1 MLFHVHLNM
10 DFDDLSLEVL
20 DMNQCIFH
28 GGVGGN
34 LDFDDYLNIL
44 CTPPPFLQSFFGGAE
59 PAYFHGGVGNIL
71 TLTTL

>member
-1 MLFHVHLNM
+1 M

-34 LDFDDYLNIL
+34 LDLNDSL
-44 CTPPPFLQSFFGGAE
+44 TFYAWRE
-59 PAYFHGGVGNIL
+59 P
-71 TLTTL
+71 

>member
-1 MLFHVHLNM
+1 M

-44 CTPPPFLQSFFGGAE
+44 CTPPPLLQSFLEVLNKNQHIFME
-59 PAYFHGGVGNIL
+59 V
-71 TLTTL
+71 

>member
-1 MLFHVHLNM
+1 
-10 DFDDLSLEVL
+10 
-20 DMNQCIFH
+20 MNQCIFH

-59 PAYFHGGVGNIL
+59 PAYFHGGVGKIL